1 MSLQSKKPSSAPD
14 PESSEE
20 TGSATPSKAAG
31 DSPSVHPPAKADDHR
46 ITSDMSSETE
56 LDQAPFPRKVLHFLA
71 ITGMLAGVL
80 AAFFFLSAPSPLRL
94 FSVAAAFFA
103 GGLAV
108 WRLMEDDMQ
117 RSAAATDAKD
127 DKIRRLMDRCEEL
140 EDRMWELRES
150 DERQA
155 SILGT
160 LGDVIIRR
168 DTNGE
173 IVYANAAARETFGD
187 ASAPRIGEP
196 FSLAGL
202 SVLPETTGSEP
213 KQTGSTMGFGDLQ
226 LKTVRGE
233 RWFSRL
239 DSPVRDAITQQPLV
253 QTVLRD
259 VTDRRMIEEELLAAR
274 HSAESSNEAKSR
286 FLATVSHEIRTPLN
300 GILGMA
306 TLLRDTRL
314 TKEQIAYIEALETSG
329 ETLLFLI
336 DEVLDFSKV
345 EAGKLDIQKAPTRLS
360 SLADSVVEL
369 LAPKAHAKGLEI
381 GSRLDPALP
390 DVVTVDATRVR
401 QILFNLAGNGVK
413 FTDEGGISIEIDG
426 TADAE
431 GGSLLKIRVRDT
443 GIGFDEKEADRLF
456 EEFEQV
462 DHGPARKFGGTG
474 LGLAIAQRLT
484 KLMGGD
490 IRASAVPNGG
500 AQFEVTLP
508 IPEALRDPA
517 DDAKTRYKGR
527 HVLLIGTKGVECRLI
542 ADRLR
547 QQGANADICAPGAD
561 GLDDLL
567 AATDLVLVSNACVED
582 SGAWIATARLAGC
595 DAPAVVMI
603 SPSERE
609 RLQRLRQAGYGA
621 YVIRPVRSETLE
633 HVVSGLLEN
642 NDADRLWDAEVT
654 YQEGGSPGTT
664 IRQTV
669 RPLKLLVAEDNDINR
684 LLCEAL
690 LRKLGHE
697 AVMVADGESAVA
709 AAAQEEFDLIL
720 TDLHMPGLD
729 GLEAMRQIR
738 IQEEALGKTPVP
750 FVIVSADVME
760 DAREK
765 ARDIGALGYITKP
778 LTEDAIQ
785 TALLKIAEAKP
796 A

>member
-1 MSLQSKKPSSAPD
+1 MAP
-14 PESSEE
+14 PE
-20 TGSATPSKAAG
+20 AAG
-31 DSPSVHPPAKADDHR
+31 DTHVRSPLPRSHDDLAASKTRPEQEPHN
-46 ITSDMSSETE
+46 D
-56 LDQAPFPRKVLHFLA
+56 PFPRKVLQFLA
-71 ITGMLAGVL
+71 VTGMLAGIA
-80 AAFFFLSAPSPLRL
+80 AAFFFLNAPTPMRL

-103 GGLAV
+103 GALAV
-108 WRLMEDDMQ
+108 WQLMEDDLQ
-117 RSAAATDAKD
+117 RSSAEHNAKD
-127 DKIRRLMDRCEEL
+127 EKIRRLMDRCEEL

-155 SILGT
+155 SILST
-160 LGDVIIRR
+160 VGDVIIRR

-173 IVYANAAARETFGD
+173 IVYANAAARETFG
-187 ASAPRIGEP
+187 AISAPRIGEA
-196 FSLAGL
+196 FSLAEL
-202 SVLPETTGSEP
+202 SVLPTTNGSE
-213 KQTGSTMGFGDLQ
+213 QTQTDSTMGFGDLQ
-226 LKTVRGE
+226 LKTVHGG

-426 TADAE
+426 TVDAE

-474 LGLAIAQRLT
+474 LGLAIAQRLS

-517 DDAKTRYKGR
+517 DVAMTRYAGR
-527 HVLLIGTKGVECRLI
+527 HVLLIGTKGVECELI

-547 QQGANADICAPGAD
+547 QQGANAAICASGAE

-567 AATDLVLVSNACVED
+567 AETDLVLVSNACVED

-595 DAPAVVMI
+595 EAPAVVMI

-609 RLQRLRQAGYGA
+609 RLQRLRLAGYGA
-621 YVIRPVRSETLE
+621 YVIRPVRSDTLD

-642 NDADRLWDAEVT
+642 DDADRLWDAEVT
-654 YQEGGSPGTT
+654 YQDSVAGDTT
-664 IRQTV
+664 TRQIV

-709 AAAQEEFDLIL
+709 AAAREDFDMIL

-738 IQEEALGKTPVP
+738 AQEETLGKTPVP

-765 ARDIGALGYITKP
+765 AREVGALGYITKP

-785 TALLKIAEAKP
+785 TPLLKVAEAK
-796 A
+796 AA